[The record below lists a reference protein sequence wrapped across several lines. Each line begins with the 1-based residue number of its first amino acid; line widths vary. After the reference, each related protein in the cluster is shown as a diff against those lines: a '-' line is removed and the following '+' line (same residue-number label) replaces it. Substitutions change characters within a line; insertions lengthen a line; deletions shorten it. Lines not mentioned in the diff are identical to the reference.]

1 LEDLHSKGVL
11 RAIGVSNF
19 LVDDL
24 KNLAKTQTIPPAIN
38 QMLLYVGYHEDDDV
52 IAYCAQNNIV
62 YEAYSPLDEGGVLN
76 ISVVV
81 SIAEE
86 HNVSPAQVALRW
98 ISQLPEGMVL
108 TVQSHD
114 PAYDV
119 EDMDIF
125 DFFLTEQDM
134 ATLTKYNQTSTS
146 RLQ

>member
-1 LEDLHSKGVL
+1 VRGIGLPKFVIVKPNFEQALEDLHSKGVL

-98 ISQLPEGMVL
+98 SRRKAHPNYIVS
-108 TVQSHD
+108 
-114 PAYDV
+114 
-119 EDMDIF
+119 
-125 DFFLTEQDM
+125 FFLHP
-134 ATLTKYNQTSTS
+134 
-146 RLQ
+146 